1 MDDKELGRMLRLEKV
16 SEHIVEDRMEDTIEE
31 GKTQEELF
39 KEKHDQLKFRLKK
52 RIRPEVFARMP
63 EEIQNFLIEMDP
75 TDMKEVYISTLL
87 NLPWKSE
94 FKVSEIELMEAK
106 NMLDNSHYAMK
117 DVKEKVLRYM
127 ACQKYL
133 GKNYGAVM
141 LLAGPPGVGK
151 TSIAMSIAKAM
162 GRPCVKI
169 SLAGVSD
176 ALFLRGTQTIFNNA
190 KPGRIV
196 DALIHGKSFCPL
208 ILLDEIDKMGS
219 SVEHGCPENVL
230 LDILDSDRSKFVD
243 NYLGFPLDL
252 SNVIFIATANSLEP
266 LSPILQDRLDIVELP
281 PYTIEDKTEI
291 VKGYIWP
298 KLIHEYQIEKVEL
311 KEDAIKELIVLCPE
325 EGVRDLERICRKIC
339 ESIISLYYVEGNM
352 IKYITSENLAK
363 IMEPIYYR

>member
-16 SEHIVEDRMEDTIEE
+16 EE
-31 GKTQEELF
+31 NTFPEEKTKEVLQ

-63 EEIQNFLIEMDP
+63 EEIQDFLIDMDP

-87 NLPWKSE
+87 NLPWESE
-94 FKVSEIELMEAK
+94 FKVPKIELMEAK
-106 NMLDNSHYAMK
+106 TMLDSSHYAMLE
-117 DVKEKVLRYM
+117 VKEKVLRYM
-127 ACQKYL
+127 ACRKYL

-151 TSIAMSIAKAM
+151 TSIAVSIAKAM

-176 ALFLRGTQTIFNNA
+176 ALFLRGTQTVFNNA

-196 DALIHGKSFCPL
+196 DALVHGKSFCPL

-219 SVEHGCPENVL
+219 SIEHGCPENVL

-252 SNVIFIATANSLEP
+252 SNVIFVATANSLEP

-281 PYTIEDKTEI
+281 PYTIRDKKQI

-298 KLIHEYQIEKVEL
+298 KLIKEYQIEQVDIE
-311 KEDAIKELIVLCPE
+311 EDAIEELIALCPE
-325 EGVRDLERICRKIC
+325 EGVRDLERICRKMC
-339 ESIISLYYVEGNM
+339 ESVISLYYVEGNI
-352 IKYITSENLAK
+352 IKNIKAENLAK
-363 IMEPIYYR
+363 IMGPIYYR

>member
-16 SEHIVEDRMEDTIEE
+16 EE
-31 GKTQEELF
+31 NTFPEEKTKEVLQ

-63 EEIQNFLIEMDP
+63 EEIQDFLIDMDP

-87 NLPWKSE
+87 NLPWESE
-94 FKVSEIELMEAK
+94 FKVPKIELMEAK
-106 NMLDNSHYAMK
+106 TMLDSSHYAMLE
-117 DVKEKVLRYM
+117 VKEKVLRYM

-133 GKNYGAVM
+133 GK
-141 LLAGPPGVGK
+141 
-151 TSIAMSIAKAM
+151 TSIAVSIAKAM

-176 ALFLRGTQTIFNNA
+176 ALFLRGTQTVFNNA

-196 DALIHGKSFCPL
+196 DALVHGKSFCPL

-219 SVEHGCPENVL
+219 SIEHGCPENVL

-252 SNVIFIATANSLEP
+252 SNVIFVATANSLEP
-266 LSPILQDRLDIVELP
+266 LSPILQDRMDIVELP
-281 PYTIEDKTEI
+281 PYTIRDKKQI

-298 KLIHEYQIEKVEL
+298 KLIKEYQIEQVDIE
-311 KEDAIKELIVLCPE
+311 EDAIEELITLCPE
-325 EGVRDLERICRKIC
+325 EGVRDLERICRKMC
-339 ESIISLYYVEGNM
+339 ESVISLYYVEGNI
-352 IKYITSENLAK
+352 IKNIKAENLAK
-363 IMEPIYYR
+363 IMGPIYYR

>member
-31 GKTQEELF
+31 GKTQEELL